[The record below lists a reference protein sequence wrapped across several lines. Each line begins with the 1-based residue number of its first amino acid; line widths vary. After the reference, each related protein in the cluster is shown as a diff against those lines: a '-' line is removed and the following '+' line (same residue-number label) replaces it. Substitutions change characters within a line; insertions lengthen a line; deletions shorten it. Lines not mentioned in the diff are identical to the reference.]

1 MDLGEIATDLQTW
14 MAITCLDVDGGGAPL
29 PVEFGRTPNKV
40 HTSAFVRV
48 YLGPIIKH
56 GYDFPRY
63 VLNQSTGAYVEQ
75 MRGVRTLP
83 IRFQFRTFNQSWGKN
98 ARQFAEDFRNNLQS
112 TESLEALQQT
122 KLTLQ
127 RSSDLVAADYEMSGK
142 LISQVDLTVY
152 FGAAGYQ
159 RQASYDAG
167 FIRTVN
173 FEGQNYLLDIH
184 GNPIEDAGGN
194 PVVELDIREFTVDAR
209 IAP

>member
-1 MDLGEIATDLQTW
+1 MI
-14 MAITCLDVDGGGAPL
+14 
-29 PVEFGRTPNKV
+29 
-40 HTSAFVRV
+40 
-48 YLGPIIKH
+48 
-56 GYDFPRY
+56 
-63 VLNQSTGAYVEQ
+63 EQ

-83 IRFQFRTFNQSWGKN
+83 IRFSFRTFNQSWGKN

-159 RQASYDAG
+159 RLPSYDASY
-167 FIRTVN
+167 IQTVN
-173 FEGQNYLLDIH
+173 FEAQNYLLDQY
-184 GNPIEDAGGN
+184 GNPIGDVLGN
-194 PVVELDIREFTVDAR
+194 PVVDLDIREFSVDAR

>member
-14 MAITCLDVDGGGAPL
+14 MTITCVDVDAGGSAL
-29 PVEFGRTPNKV
+29 PVEFGRMPNKV

-48 YLGPIIKH
+48 YLGPILKH

-63 VLNQSTGAYVEQ
+63 VLNESNGQFIEQ
-75 MRGVRTLP
+75 MRGERTLP
-83 IRFQFRTFNQSWGKN
+83 IRFQFRTFNQEWGKN
-98 ARQFAEDFRNNLQS
+98 ARQYAEDFRNNLQS
-112 TESLEALQQT
+112 SASLQALEQT

-173 FEGQNYLLDIH
+173 FEGQNYLLDVD
-184 GNPIEDAGGN
+184 GNPIRDGAGN
-194 PVVELDIREFTVDAR
+194 PIVDLDIREFSVDSR
-209 IAP
+209 RQP